1 MKPAKQPNTTLCTI
15 NKKPALDAVG
25 AHEKWKI
32 IEDAIHQIYQQNASN
47 LSFQS
52 LYTCGYQIV
61 LHKRGEVLYAGVEQ
75 TIQDH
80 LLGEKEK
87 VLQEPDSLFLQAVL
101 DQWESHRTAVS
112 LVRDVL
118 MYMDKNYVIQA
129 KKLGVYDLG
138 VKLFADCVLK
148 DKKVS
153 ERVRTLTLEIIHQE
167 RNGEMAPQRMLLKT
181 LTKMMTEVGKKEVY
195 EPCLE
200 EHFLKDSVEYY
211 RTEASTYFA
220 SSTAPQYVR
229 KVFKRL
235 EEEADRVE
243 RCLDAETK
251 AKVQNV
257 IKVEMIEKYK
267 LQLIEKENSGCLSM
281 LQDWRID
288 DLKLLYECLK
298 LTNDIDCM
306 VVVIK
311 EHLLQQGIKF
321 VVDSE
326 NNQQPLGIID
336 GVLELRE
343 KYTELL
349 EKAFKTSTDGSK
361 IIIDKLFDI
370 AIAKAFEEIV
380 NRNPRF
386 PEFLSL
392 YVDSKLRRTKTQ
404 LQDEEYDAIFDKVLI
419 LFRYLREKDV
429 FEKYYK
435 NHLAKR
441 LLHQKSTS
449 DDAERSFISK
459 LKTEYGYQFTSKLE
473 GMFQDM
479 KLSQEKNDQYRQHC
493 ANSVIKPPFDMVVQV
508 LTTTWW
514 PLPTT
519 NNVTLPSHVEDA
531 ARHFKDFYLRQHSG
545 RKLQYQYNMG
555 NVDLRYRTPSK
566 MYELNVST
574 HQMLVLLMFNQYDR
588 HTFAELMAQ
597 TRITPQDLKRALL
610 SLCHNN
616 PKLNP
621 PLLLKELPASD
632 DNSEAA
638 YLINKDF
645 KSKFM
650 KVKVSQMVQK
660 ETEEEAK
667 ETRTKVDE
675 DRKWQLDAVIVR
687 VMKSRKAMEHRQ
699 LVLEVIEL
707 LKGRFQSSPE
717 DIKKRIESLIEREYM
732 ERSQQSRSKYNYLA

>member
-1 MKPAKQPNTTLCTI
+1 MN
-15 NKKPALDAVG
+15 
-25 AHEKWKI
+25 
-32 IEDAIHQIYQQNASN
+32 S
-47 LSFQS
+47 
-52 LYTCGYQIV
+52 
-61 LHKRGEVLYAGVEQ
+61 R
-75 TIQDH
+75 
-80 LLGEKEK
+80 
-87 VLQEPDSLFLQAVL
+87 
-101 DQWESHRTAVS
+101 RVS
-112 LVRDVL
+112 VR
-118 MYMDKNYVIQA
+118 
-129 KKLGVYDLG
+129 
-138 VKLFADCVLK
+138 
-148 DKKVS
+148 
-153 ERVRTLTLEIIHQE
+153 
-167 RNGEMAPQRMLLKT
+167 
-181 LTKMMTEVGKKEVY
+181 
-195 EPCLE
+195 
-200 EHFLKDSVEYY
+200 
-211 RTEASTYFA
+211 
-220 SSTAPQYVR
+220 
-229 KVFKRL
+229 
-235 EEEADRVE
+235 
-243 RCLDAETK
+243 
-251 AKVQNV
+251 
-257 IKVEMIEKYK
+257 
-267 LQLIEKENSGCLSM
+267 
-281 LQDWRID
+281 
-288 DLKLLYECLK
+288 
-298 LTNDIDCM
+298 DIDCM

-326 NNQQPLGIID
+326 NNQQPLGVID
-336 GVLELRE
+336 GVMELRE

-361 IIIDKLFDI
+361 VIVDKVFDI
-370 AIAKAFEEIV
+370 AITRAFEEIV

-386 PEFLSL
+386 PEYLSL
-392 YVDSKLRRTKTQ
+392 YVDSKLRRTTKTQ
-404 LQDEEYDAIFDKVLI
+404 LRDEEYDVIFDKVLI

-449 DDAERSFISK
+449 DEAERSFISK

-479 KLSQEKNDQYRQHC
+479 KLSQEKNEQYRQHC
-493 ANSVIKPPFDMVVQV
+493 ANAVVKPPFDMVVQV

-519 NNVTLPSHVEDA
+519 TNVTLPPLVEEA

-545 RKLQYQYNMG
+545 RKLQYQFNMG
-555 NVDLRYRTPSK
+555 NVDMRYRTQSK
-566 MYELNVST
+566 VYELNVST
-574 HQMLVLLMFNQYDR
+574 HQMLILLMFNNCDQ

-610 SLCHNN
+610 SLCHHN

-621 PLLLKELPASD
+621 PLLLKGQAASED
-632 DNSEAA
+632 TAEAA
-638 YLINKDF
+638 YIINKDF
-645 KSKFM
+645 KSKFT
-650 KVKVSQMVQK
+650 KVKVSQIVQK

-667 ETRTKVDE
+667 ETRVKVDE

-707 LKGRFQSSPE
+707 LKGRFQPSPE